1 MKSCI
6 YPARHAQ
13 QGFSLIEVLVA
24 VLILSIGLLGAA
36 ALQLLSLQNVN
47 NAELRTQA
55 SLFAQELS
63 ELARTA
69 GSPNDFVIN
78 GGSTGDCSGLAP
90 DQFKSWCTAMR
101 ETLPGATFVSEWV
114 SSDRD
119 FITTITWPE
128 RMMFLK
134 AAENNE
140 AGEATST
147 YTLVTRF
154 PQ

>member
-6 YPARHAQ
+6 YPARQ
-13 QGFSLIEVLVA
+13 SQRGFSLIEVLVA
-24 VLILSIGLLGAA
+24 VLILGIGLLGAA
-36 ALQLLSLQNVN
+36 ALQLLSLQNIN

-69 GSPNDFVIN
+69 GSPNDFAAN
-78 GGSTGDCSGLAP
+78 TGSTDDCAGMMP
-90 DQFKSWCTAMR
+90 DTFENWCNAMG
-101 ETLPGATFVSEWV
+101 ETLPGATFSSEWDGG
-114 SSDRD
+114 SRD

-128 RMMFLK
+128 RMMFLE
-134 AAENNE
+134 ATDNNE
-140 AGEATST
+140 AGEGTSS